1 MTTKK
6 LFIIALILLVLVGGT
21 LLVYNL
27 FFTGTPTPTAS
38 PGAGLPSALPGG
50 GGATISPSATATAG
64 AAGGT
69 GAAGQVSNL
78 KIKPISKEKIMA
90 PTIGEDGKTV
100 KYYSRLNGQ
109 VWESAFDG
117 SALKKIS
124 STTLNSLIKVLWS
137 PDKEKVIGVFSE
149 NDKIKKYFYNYA
161 NNQSALL
168 NENIG
173 YVAFSPDSKKIA
185 YQFTDPSGGQ
195 SNISVSSPDGTNWKN
210 IFKTRLDN
218 LIVEWPSQDKISLRQ
233 PISGLAQ
240 GILYALNSQSGDF
253 SKILSDL
260 FGLNV
265 KWSPKADKILYS
277 STDERGRHPQISLT
291 DDKGANFK
299 DLKMSGLVDKCVW
312 SNDDRTVF
320 CALPQ
325 DISANATWPDDYYK
339 GLVILSD
346 DFYKIN
352 LETNEKTKIAG
363 STEQAGYD
371 AQELFLSPKG
381 DYLFFVNRADG
392 LLYSLKL

>member
-50 GGATISPSATATAG
+50 GGATASPGATATAG

-78 KIKPISKEKIMA
+78 KIKPISKEKVMA
-90 PTIGEDGKTV
+90 PTIGEDGQTV
-100 KYYSRLNGQ
+100 KYYSRATGQ
-109 VWESAFDG
+109 VYQSAFDG
-117 SALKKIS
+117 SALKNIS
-124 STTLNSLIKVLWS
+124 STTLNGLIKVLWS

-185 YQFTDPSGGQ
+185 YQFTDPAGAQ

-218 LIVEWPSQDKISLRQ
+218 LIVEWPSQEKISLRQ

-240 GILYALNSQSGDF
+240 GILYAINSQTGDF
-253 SKILSDL
+253 NKVLSDL

-277 STDERGRHPQISLT
+277 FTDNSGHNPRINLS
-291 DDKGANFK
+291 DSAGANSK

-320 CALPQ
+320 CGLPQ
-325 DISANATWPDDYYK
+325 DISANAIWPDDYYK
-339 GLVILSD
+339 GLIILAD

-363 STEQAGYD
+363 STDQASYD
-371 AQELFLSPKG
+371 AQELFLTPKE
-381 DYLFFVNRADG
+381 DYLFFINRADG